1 MDNKQRLLLVCR
13 CHPGTKLM
21 NILCVSAFPERRK
34 TIDAELALHGHQTTY
49 IDAPLGREAASRG
62 WKPSPTW
69 RDPYLNRLLTWGE
82 LACFAGHHAAW
93 QRAAEMVDGAVIIE
107 DDAKILGPLEFQRR
121 GDIVCLGGRFLAD
134 PPEPI
139 DGLIRAPYT
148 YWCVGYWIS
157 QEAAKKL
164 LRTTVP
170 KFVLPVDEFIPYHAG
185 TSPYDMIVHGQIP
198 SYGLEV
204 WALPEWLIEPSGRWP
219 SSTEGSDFAFEL
231 RTALFATEP
240 EKAKRLCDSL
250 DAHGYGYDVLMAGE
264 PNWDTS
270 GRGGARKLNALSDW
284 LYGLDQSKVHAV
296 ALALDGYDTLVLS
309 GPDEVLRRYG
319 GMRSAIVV
327 GGEVNCWPEEEL
339 REPLKAW
346 TRPGWPGETEGKAIY
361 DFPCSGT
368 IIGVADVLRDEVAAC
383 RAMEVDDDQL
393 AVQKRIL
400 SVQQKDLWRVDREAY
415 IFQALNGAEDHLER
429 SKDRIRNIKTN
440 CVPVILHDNGPG
452 STLDRFVSS
461 SVPAIEQD
469 AKAGQWLQVA
479 PDILAM
485 PLLSSD
491 CAAALAKSAHLT
503 EPWEPLP
510 GDNVPGDELRL
521 KKWDEVRAEEITAL
535 LNEHLPTIVE
545 SHWRPATFR
554 PPADSFFIRYSSGGQ
569 PSIRLHEDV
578 SYLSCSI
585 KLRAA
590 CDGGELWFPRQNF
603 SDRLIPA
610 GWLLIWPSRITHPH
624 QVLTVTK
631 GRRISIVVWT

>member
-1 MDNKQRLLLVCR
+1 
-13 CHPGTKLM
+13 M

-34 TIDAELALHGHQTTY
+34 TIDAELALHGHQTGY
-49 IDAPLGREAASRG
+49 IDAPLGREAALEG

-69 RDPYLNRLLTWGE
+69 RDPYHNRLLTWGE
-82 LACFAGHHAAW
+82 LACYAGHHAAW
-93 QRAAEMVDGAVIIE
+93 QLAAGMMDGAVIIE

-121 GDIVCLGGRFLAD
+121 GDLVYLGGKFMAD
-134 PPEPI
+134 HEPI
-139 DGLIRAPYT
+139 QDGLIPAPYT
-148 YWCVGYWIS
+148 YWSVGYWVS
-157 QEAAKKL
+157 QAGAQKL
-164 LRTTVP
+164 LATSRYSAGVI
-170 KFVLPVDEFIPYHAG
+170 PVDEYIPARSGHNPNFITTFSDFSA
-185 TSPYDMIVHGQIP
+185 
-198 SYGLEV
+198 
-204 WALPEWLIEPSGRWP
+204 WAVPEWLVEPSGRWP
-219 SSTEGSDFAFEL
+219 SSTEGSGPAFEL

-270 GRGGARKLNALSDW
+270 GRGGARKLNALSNW
-284 LYGLDQSKVHAV
+284 LVGLDQSKVRAV
-296 ALALDGYDTLVLS
+296 ALALDGYDTLALG
-309 GPDEVLRRYG
+309 GPDDILRRYG
-319 GMRSAIVV
+319 AMDSAIVV
-327 GGEVNCWPEEEL
+327 GGEVNCWPDEAL
-339 REPLKAW
+339 RQPLKAW
-346 TRPGWPGETEGKAIY
+346 SGTGWHGETAGKAIY
-361 DFPCSGT
+361 YFPCSGT
-368 IIGVADVLRDEVAAC
+368 IIGMADALRYEVGAC
-383 RAMEVDDDQL
+383 FSLGFDDDQL

-400 SVQQKDLWRVDREAY
+400 DVNQKDLWRVDREAY

-440 CVPVILHDNGPG
+440 CVPMILHDNGPG

-535 LNEHLPTIVE
+535 LNEHLPAIVE
-545 SHWRPATFR
+545 SHWRPATFK
-554 PPADSFFIRYSSGGQ
+554 PPADAFFIRYSSGGQ
-569 PSIRLHEDV
+569 PAIRLHEDV

-590 CDGGELWFPRQNF
+590 CAGGELWFPRQNF
-603 SDRLIPA
+603 SDRLIPP